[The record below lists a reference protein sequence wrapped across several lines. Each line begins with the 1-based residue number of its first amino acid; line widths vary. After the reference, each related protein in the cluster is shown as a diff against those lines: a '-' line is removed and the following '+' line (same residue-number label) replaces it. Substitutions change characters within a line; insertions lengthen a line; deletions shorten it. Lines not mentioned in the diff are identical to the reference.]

1 MTDAPESARI
11 LNSAEVEEVTSLSRS
26 TIWRLERQGR
36 FPRRFQLSDNRV
48 GWLQPEVNDW
58 IVRRRLQGRRQP

>member
-48 GWLQPEVNDW
+48 GWLQPEIKDW
-58 IVRRRLQGRRQP
+58 IASRRLQDRRQP

>member
-1 MTDAPESARI
+1 MTDAPESTRV
-11 LNSAEVEEVTSLSRS
+11 LNSAEVEDATTLSQS

-36 FPRRFQLSDNRV
+36 FPKRFQLSDNRV
-48 GWLQPEVNDW
+48 GWLQPEINDW